1 MKLIRT
7 FEITADEFYDYLEAQ
22 LLEEISKTTKKNV
35 KKSVIKSGY
44 SYENKDAQYIRGQIY
59 QSTVKSATSF
69 VRVCYETQET
79 KEGLK
84 ISFEQF
90 MSGEEKLP
98 QKNVLYRTLHNWITF
113 GRMSHVL
120 YDMRDDIIKIRN
132 GEKLQKSSIQP
143 ETHKRLKKFLTK
155 KFEEQD
161 HQ

>member
-1 MKLIRT
+1 MER
-7 FEITADEFYDYLEAQ
+7 
-22 LLEEISKTTKKNV
+22 
-35 KKSVIKSGY
+35 KSFHK
-44 SYENKDAQYIRGQIY
+44 
-59 QSTVKSATSF
+59 
-69 VRVCYETQET
+69 
-79 KEGLK
+79 
-84 ISFEQF
+84 
-90 MSGEEKLP
+90 
-98 QKNVLYRTLHNWITF
+98 KNVLYRTLHNWITF